1 MTAQLAADF
10 ETLEEVTVELQFK
23 IEQFYYHEAELLD
36 EWKFSAWYALFTED
50 SHYRL
55 PIRRNRLRR
64 QRFTDEA
71 APRGIEMAHF
81 DADKKTL
88 GLYVAQRDS
97 GSNWAEDPY
106 SRTRHLISNI
116 RVKASEAEAG
126 AYDVRSN
133 FICYRNRLE
142 SEVDLWAGE
151 RIDRLRRVDDSYA
164 IADRVVLLDQNVVLS
179 KNLSVFF

>member
-1 MTAQLAADF
+1 MTAQIVEEL
-10 ETLEEVTVELQFK
+10 ETITQVTVELQFR

-36 EWKFSAWYALFTED
+36 EWKFSEWYALFPDD

-64 QRFTDEA
+64 QRFKDEA

-97 GSNWAEDPY
+97 GANWAEDPY
-106 SRTRHLISNI
+106 SRTRHLITNI
-116 RVKASEAEAG
+116 RIKPSEIEPG
-126 AYDVRSN
+126 GYDVRSN
-133 FICYRNRLE
+133 FLCYRNRLE
-142 SEVDLWAGE
+142 TEVDVWAGE
-151 RIDRLRRVDDSYA
+151 RLDRLRPVDGSYA

-179 KNLSVFF
+179 KNLSIFF